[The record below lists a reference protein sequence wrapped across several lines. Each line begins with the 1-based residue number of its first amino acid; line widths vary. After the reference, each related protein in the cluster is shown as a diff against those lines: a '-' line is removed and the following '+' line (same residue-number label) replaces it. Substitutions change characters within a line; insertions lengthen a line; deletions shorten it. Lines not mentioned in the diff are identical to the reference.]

1 MKVLP
6 LLPCSCFPDVHGNN
20 KKFLTVFSVF
30 SFFFPLSHFR
40 VCNEVRTLTKMYF
53 QAFFCQILMAL
64 EKVMP
69 TLITDVIWK
78 NFFPPANLKPLDP

>member
-1 MKVLP
+1 M
-6 LLPCSCFPDVHGNN
+6 CTET
-20 KKFLTVFSVF
+20 TVFGSIF
-30 SFFFPLSHFR
+30 SFLFFFPALSHFH
-40 VCNEVRTLTKMYF
+40 VCNEVRALTKMYF
-53 QAFFCQILMAL
+53 QAFFCQVLMAL